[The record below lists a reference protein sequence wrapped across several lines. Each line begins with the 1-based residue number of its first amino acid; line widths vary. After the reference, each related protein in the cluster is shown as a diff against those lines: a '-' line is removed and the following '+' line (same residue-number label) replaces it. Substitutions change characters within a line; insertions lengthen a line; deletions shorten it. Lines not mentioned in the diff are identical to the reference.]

1 MTSPVTVPEGAAGER
16 LDVYLAAA
24 LELPRAQAQKLIAAR
39 LITVNGKFERSS
51 YAVQAG
57 DQVIRLEPP
66 TPAAPAQA
74 PDLEVVYE
82 DKDILVVTKP
92 AGLAVH
98 PGAASHVT
106 ATVADFARPRTTDED
121 GDRPG
126 IVHRLDRDTSGLLI
140 IAKTAPAKAF
150 MQAAFKNRHIQK
162 TYELLVVGHVDQEEA
177 VIKLPLGRD
186 PAKPLQQA
194 VSAGGRLAVTPYK
207 VARYYN
213 GYTHVIAHPE
223 TGRTHQL
230 RVHFAALGHPVA
242 GDISYGPPKR
252 PLGLK
257 RQFLH
262 ATALTFTAPSGQTVN
277 LHSPL
282 PPELQTVLEHLETL
296 ETAK

>member
-1 MTSPVTVPEGAAGER
+1 MSQTVQVAEGAAGER
-16 LDVYLAAA
+16 LDVYLASAFD
-24 LELPRAQAQKLIAAR
+24 LPRAQAKKLITAG
-39 LITVNGKFERSS
+39 LIEVNGQAERAS
-51 YAVQAG
+51 YQMQAG
-57 DQVIRLEPP
+57 DSVARLEPEA
-66 TPAAPAQA
+66 PAAAAQA
-74 PDLEVVYE
+74 PDLPIIYE
-82 DKDILVVTKP
+82 DDDILVVDKP
-92 AGLAVH
+92 AYIAVH

-140 IAKTAPAKAF
+140 IAKHAAAKAA
-150 MQAAFKNRHIQK
+150 MQAAFKARQVHK
-162 TYELLVVGHVDQEEA
+162 TYDLLVVGRIDQEEA
-177 VIKLPLGRD
+177 IIKLPLGRD

-194 VSAGGRLAVTPYK
+194 VQAGGRDAVTPYR
-207 VARYYN
+207 VERYYH
-213 GYTHVIAHPE
+213 GYTHVIARPE

-262 ATALTFTAPSGQTVN
+262 AAALEFKAPSGKTLK

-282 PPELQTVLEHLETL
+282 PPELQSTLDHLEAT
-296 ETAK
+296 EATR